1 MAAMLPAARGS
12 LPVAAAREKPENP
25 SLHSF
30 RFQVPPSVTEQV
42 IIQLRR
48 PPTRPQTAP
57 YMKIFKVFHLRDILM
72 EPAIIPV
79 EDADAQVTA
88 RVRGTQPELTG
99 MTKSLKMATRSRSKV
114 LATAVRGQTM
124 GTERMVVPTIA
135 QSENLRSSA

>member
-1 MAAMLPAARGS
+1 
-12 LPVAAAREKPENP
+12 
-25 SLHSF
+25 
-30 RFQVPPSVTEQV
+30 
-42 IIQLRR
+42 
-48 PPTRPQTAP
+48 
-57 YMKIFKVFHLRDILM
+57 MKIFKVFHLRDILM

>member
-1 MAAMLPAARGS
+1 MIVL
-12 LPVAAAREKPENP
+12 E
-25 SLHSF
+25 
-30 RFQVPPSVTEQV
+30 
-42 IIQLRR
+42 
-48 PPTRPQTAP
+48 
-57 YMKIFKVFHLRDILM
+57 VFHLIEILM

-99 MTKSLKMATRSRSKV
+99 MTKSLKMATRSMSKV

-135 QSENLRSSA
+135 QSENFSSSA